1 MSSSSQNIV
10 SYSSPVLSAVRLPPT
25 LRGKLSEIKDL
36 ILPVKYSPFTFSHQT
51 GCDPDCIEAISL
63 ILYELFQ
70 MLQLNLSVT

>member
-36 ILPVKYSPFTFSHQT
+36 ILPVKYSHQT